1 METQNMFVH
10 FLVFALKI
18 NDTRLLYPI
27 MAPIQGLTPARIGPR
42 AGFTGLVVI
51 PDPSGRV

>member
-1 METQNMFVH
+1 METRNMFVH
-10 FLVFALKI
+10 FLVYALKI

-27 MAPIQGLTPARIGPR
+27 MTPIQGLTPARIGPR